1 MSGTRASDT
10 ANVASARRAYT
21 ATRRHLPA
29 LAVCASLFALCVG
42 CCLIASTAPAAPAA
56 PLAQRL
62 ASHVSAP
69 APAHHK
75 RHCAKPSNFQS
86 SGGHPTLHKHR
97 AGCRRHRVGHHRSS
111 AHHAPAGACSG
122 TDLRPNSQDLERIRL
137 ATLCLVN
144 RERTARGESAL
155 HGDNDLQ
162 KAAQVHSADMA
173 AGDYFEHNGRS
184 GDTPLS
190 RMRAAGYIFSSHI
203 GYQVGEN
210 IAWAT
215 LWMASPREIVIGWMK
230 SPGHRANILDRSF
243 RDTGIGVAPHPLASL
258 ARGQAGAIYTQ
269 DFGHIIR

>member
-1 MSGTRASDT
+1 MSSGPASDI
-10 ANVASARRAYT
+10 AIVASARRAYT
-21 ATRRHLPA
+21 ATRRHLLA
-29 LAVCASLFALCVG
+29 LAVFAALLALCVC
-42 CCLIASTAPAAPAA
+42 CCLIASTAPAS

-62 ASHVSAP
+62 ASHTSAP
-69 APAHHK
+69 APSHHK
-75 RHCAKPSNFQS
+75 RRCAKPSNFQS
-86 SGGHPTLHKHR
+86 SGGNPGAHKHR
-97 AGCRRHRVGHHRSS
+97 SGCRRHHSKHHRGS

-122 TDLRPNSQDLERIRL
+122 TDLRPNGQDLDRIRV

-155 HGDNDLQ
+155 HGDNELQ

-173 AGDYFEHNGRS
+173 AGDYFEHNGRR

-190 RMRAAGYIFSSHI
+190 RMRESGYIFSSHI